1 MICKPIPKGCV
12 FLLKPA
18 TLPAPL
24 PAALWD
30 RSRFRSMRTPRGSA
44 AVTRPRERAA
54 PNHSGTAAKQRAGPA
69 PAASRPLAGVCGS
82 QTGCRLNN
90 PPFLKRVVPEG
101 QGCLQW
107 GGGVRG
113 NCLRG
118 CFHNART
125 VNKFSLLYSRFPRVS
140 HQKRE

>member
-1 MICKPIPKGCV
+1 MQANTQRVCFPSEASHVAGTSASRFVASISLQKRAYTQRQRGCD
-12 FLLKPA
+12 
-18 TLPAPL
+18 PAPGAGGL
-24 PAALWD
+24 QPQ
-30 RSRFRSMRTPRGSA
+30 RGRNRTAGQ
-44 AVTRPRERAA
+44 A
-54 PNHSGTAAKQRAGPA
+54 PLQQRAGR
-69 PAASRPLAGVCGS
+69 SGGVCGS
-82 QTGCRLNN
+82 RTGCRLNN

-125 VNKFSLLYSRFPRVS
+125 VNKFSLLYSEFPRVS